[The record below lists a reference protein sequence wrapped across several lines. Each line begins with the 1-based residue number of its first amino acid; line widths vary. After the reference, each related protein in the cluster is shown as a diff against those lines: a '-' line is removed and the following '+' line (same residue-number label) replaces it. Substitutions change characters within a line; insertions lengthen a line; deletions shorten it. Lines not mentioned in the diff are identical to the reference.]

1 MGDCAGFEHAFS
13 YTVAQFWGSILSTA
27 IVCIA
32 LLIYDWRMGLALL
45 WERLSPS
52 PSSFCPAS
60 CR

>member
-45 WERLSPS
+45 
-52 PSSFCPAS
+52 
-60 CR
+60 